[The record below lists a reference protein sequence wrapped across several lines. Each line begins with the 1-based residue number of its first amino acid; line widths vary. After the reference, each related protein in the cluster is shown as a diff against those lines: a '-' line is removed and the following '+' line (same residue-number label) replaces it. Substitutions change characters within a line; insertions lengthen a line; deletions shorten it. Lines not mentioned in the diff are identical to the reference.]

1 MIKYSPSTFKSATQA
16 KEFVAE
22 CDKNFGQQLSNL
34 TEAIGKLKNIKVM
47 TLSGPTCSG
56 KTTASKK
63 ILSDFKRISKRIN
76 IVSIDD
82 FYYDKD
88 RLLEISNAKGL
99 KSVDYDSVDT
109 IDIEALKHVID
120 EIFDQKQSL
129 VHCPVFDFVEGKRVG
144 FRTLE
149 CTDNDIFL
157 FEGIQA
163 LYPEIHDLLDD
174 HGYCDIY
181 ICPQSQLC
189 VDGIVFEPNELR
201 LMRRLVRD
209 SNFRGT
215 SAEFTFN
222 MWDSVRHNEDVN
234 IFPYSSVCKYKIDS
248 VFPCEISLLKP
259 YLDNL
264 LDTVNPDSVHYEKA
278 VSILDKI
285 KHVDSLPKEYL
296 AEDSIYREF
305 I

>member
-1 MIKYSPSTFKSATQA
+1 MIKYSAPTFNSAFEA
-16 KEFVAE
+16 KEFVAL
-22 CDKNFGQQLSNL
+22 CDRDFGSQLSEL
-34 TEAIGKLKNIKVM
+34 TEKIGKLKDIKVL

-63 ILSDFKRISKRIN
+63 ILSNFSKMFKRVN
-76 IVSIDD
+76 IISIDD

-88 RLLEISNAKGL
+88 KLLEISLKKGL
-99 KSVDYDSVDT
+99 ESVDYDSVDT
-109 IDIEALKHVID
+109 IDITTLKSVID
-120 EIFDQKQSL
+120 EIFDKKQPY
-129 VHCPVFDFVEGKRVG
+129 VHCPIFDFVKAKRVG
-144 FRTLE
+144 FKTLE

-181 ICPQSQLC
+181 ISPQSQLS
-189 VDGIVFEPNELR
+189 VGGILFDPNELR
-201 LMRRLVRD
+201 LMRRIVRD

-222 MWDSVRHNEDVN
+222 MWNGVRHNEDVN
-234 IFPYSSVCKYKIDS
+234 IFPYSYMCKYKIDS
-248 VFPCEISLLKP
+248 TFPCEISLLKP
-259 YLDNL
+259 YLEKL
-264 LDTVNPDSVHYEKA
+264 LCNVNQENVYFEK
-278 VSILDKI
+278 SRQILDKI
-285 KHVDSLPKEYL
+285 KHVEPLPKEYL
-296 AEDSIYREF
+296 AVDSIYREF